1 MLATSILGRPRSL
14 LTREALA
21 EILDGG
27 CLLLL
32 ANLLVFL
39 LVGSSL
45 QALPRQTAAEEVH
58 EDVAQSL
65 EVISTTLFATQM
77 GVDGH
82 VTGGSAERLA
92 LTVGDM
98 LLRLWVTVLL
108 GHAEVDDVDNVG
120 SFGAGA
126 ADKEVVGLD
135 VAVDQVLLMDCL
147 HARQHL
153 LGDHDNS
160 LGREATVAVIE
171 QVFEGRTQQVN
182 DEDVV
187 KSLLTEVVNVGNTSC
202 GHELE

>member
-1 MLATSILGRPRSL
+1 MLGRPHSL
-14 LTREALA
+14 LTRETLA

-27 CLLLL
+27 GLLLL
-32 ANLLVFL
+32 ANLLVLL

-45 QALPRQTAAEEVH
+45 QALPRQTTAEEVH
-58 EDVAQSL
+58 EDVTQSL
-65 EVISTTLFATQM
+65 EIISTTLFATQM

-92 LTVGDM
+92 LTVGDV
-98 LLRLWVTVLL
+98 LLRLRVTVLL

-120 SFGAGA
+120 SLGAGA

-182 DEDVV
+182 DEDIV
-187 KSLLTEVVNVGNTSC
+187 KSLLTEVVDVGNTSC
-202 GHELE
+202 GHGSE

>member
-1 MLATSILGRPRSL
+1 MKHVSNSKSKVFRPL

-21 EILDGG
+21 KILNGG

-45 QALPRQTAAEEVH
+45 QALPRQTTTEEVH
-58 EDVAQSL
+58 KDVAQSL
-65 EVISTTLFATQM
+65 KIVSTTLFATQV

-82 VTGGSAERLA
+82 VTGGSTERLA
-92 LTVGDM
+92 LTVRDV

-120 SFGAGA
+120 SLGAGA
-126 ADKEVVGLD
+126 ADEEVVGLD
-135 VAVDQVLLMDCL
+135 IAVDQILLVDGL

-153 LGDHDNS
+153 LGDHDDS
-160 LGREATVAVIE
+160 LGREATVAVVE
-171 QVFEGRTQQVN
+171 QVFERRA
-182 DEDVV
+182 
-187 KSLLTEVVNVGNTSC
+187 
-202 GHELE
+202 